1 MNRTPEWFG
10 RRGMMSKNKFI
21 ITRIIKIVNRFYE
34 RRKEKKKMNELTI
47 LGSKWRVLRLPQSE
61 DPILQDV
68 DGYCDWSVRKIVVCW
83 SGPADSDTNCMED
96 LDAYR
101 KKVLRHEIVH
111 AFLKESGLMENSLES
126 TAWAQNE
133 EMVDWFA
140 AMGERIYEAWKEAD
154 AI

>member
-1 MNRTPEWFG
+1 
-10 RRGMMSKNKFI
+10 
-21 ITRIIKIVNRFYE
+21 
-34 RRKEKKKMNELTI
+34 MNELTI

-61 DPILQDV
+61 DPILQEV

-83 SGPADSDTNCMED
+83 SGSADNDTNCMED

-140 AMGERIYEAWKEAD
+140 VMGERIYGVWKEAD